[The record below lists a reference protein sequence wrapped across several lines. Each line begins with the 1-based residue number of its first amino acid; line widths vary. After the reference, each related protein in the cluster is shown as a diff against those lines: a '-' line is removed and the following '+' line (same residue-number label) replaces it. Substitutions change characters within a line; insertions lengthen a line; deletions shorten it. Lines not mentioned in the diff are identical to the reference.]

1 MEVSIKNTNKVISI
15 KNDGQMRLHHW
26 LFLLFWLL
34 KPFYLWESGTMQ
46 ISDFIFVL
54 SFVMW
59 LFDRR
64 GLISI
69 KKPHIYFVLFVLG
82 TFIINTIHSII
93 NAKIVFLISSI
104 YYLYNTF
111 MIICISEYK
120 DNDIFL
126 KGLLRVSYTNIF
138 IQLAIMIL
146 NQGRFFYGS
155 PRYMGT
161 FNDPNQFAF
170 SMFTSFLLIHV
181 ITLYNQSQ
189 GKKSKKSLV
198 LIMLILVFYM
208 ITRSSSTGMLLGISS
223 FIFFLIVY
231 TIFSKKTPVF
241 TILKILLIIT
251 LIGILFYAVSG
262 GLSLENIS
270 SQTDIVRRLQYKAN
284 NVDTN
289 GLQALIEERGID
301 KLLNYPVFNILGSG
315 DGLYGRF
322 VESAFEI
329 HSTLPGA
336 LFYYGIIPFML
347 LIAWMWSMLKG
358 TNIAII
364 PVYLAILVESLT
376 LANQRQPVFWMIIV
390 LCGLT
395 YSQNKDIKRV
405 GIRITL

>member
-93 NAKIVFLISSI
+93 NANIVFLISSI

-111 MIICISEYK
+111 MIISISEYK

-170 SMFTSFLLIHV
+170 SMFTSFLLIYV

-189 GKKSKKSLV
+189 GKKIKKSLV

-262 GLSLENIS
+262 GLSLDNIS

-395 YSQNKDIKRV
+395 YSQNKDIKLV